1 MRKTVATV
9 GVLVLAAACA
19 PEGSESAAVDI
30 GDVGIDGMTSVDEE
44 ALTADLASR
53 GLRPFMRPRA
63 ITLDMPWEHAAASGG
78 KDSVAH
84 TPRYDGVALVGPGEP
99 PLKVFLNRFGGTF
112 RPGQDDSRQN
122 TSIVPRQTST
132 IAPWS
137 FGDAAWNQVVTCV
150 EDQFARF
157 NVLIVETEPPSNE
170 RYVEHV
176 IGGQP
181 GNVGLPNGVGG
192 VAPIDNFNCRVI
204 DTAINFTF
212 SEVYGGNVQAI
223 CETAAQEI
231 AHSFSLDHELHCPD
245 PMTYLGGC
253 GDKEFR
259 DLDAQCGEF
268 QPRACNC
275 NRASQ
280 NSVEIMLEKLGPAGS
295 GTVTPPPPTE
305 TVPPAVSITSPGD
318 NATLA
323 QDSTI
328 TITATATDNAAIATT
343 ELVWDFTGD
352 VFACPTNFGGGAVTC
367 TRTGTVSTWNVRV
380 GQGSRRFSVR
390 ATDSSGNT
398 AETSKRTVNLG
409 DAGTNPPPADATP
422 PLASIVSPAQSA
434 VLPANATMTVV
445 ATATD
450 NVGLASVEL
459 LWNFTGDVFPC
470 PFEGQAVS
478 CTQNG
483 NTFTWALN
491 VGVGLRAFQV
501 RAIDTAG
508 QIAVTNEI
516 TVELS
521 TSGDVPVNPG
531 DPDTVGEDNDSSADA
546 FAIRC
551 GNALDLVVASDD
563 EDWFA
568 VDAPADTAVQLGISS
583 QTANAIGLELYS
595 ADGQA
600 LLASAPDVSA
610 VGNELR
616 AVSLGPV
623 VLARVTTTAGATTY
637 RLTATCSQEGGDIP
651 LPGTDDDLEENDSAE
666 TPTRAFC
673 GQDRQQLIAADTDF
687 YVVEMREGDALNVK
701 LTGTGVKAT
710 VIDGAGTAI
719 SDVGTDIKTAGLPA
733 GNFLVKIEPE
743 SASTP
748 AFYDV
753 AFACD
758 APAQPAPAAPCG
770 CQLDGQTSSAEA
782 IGGALVVLGVFGRRR
797 RRSA

>member
-1 MRKTVATV
+1 MRKTLVTA
-9 GVLVLAAACA
+9 GAVLFFAMACA
-19 PEGSESAAVDI
+19 PDGGAPRVPGFKAASSTNDA
-30 GDVGIDGMTSVDEE
+30 
-44 ALTADLASR
+44 ALTAELATR

-63 ITLDMPWEHAAASGG
+63 ITLEMPWEHAAASGG
-78 KDSVAH
+78 ADSVAH
-84 TPRYDGVALVGPGEP
+84 TPRFDGLALAGPGEA
-99 PLKVFLNRFGGTF
+99 PLKVFLNRFGGTY

-122 TSIVPRQTST
+122 TSIVPRQAST
-132 IAPWS
+132 IPAWS
-137 FGDAAWNQVVTCV
+137 FGDAAWNQVVACV

-157 NVLIVETEPPSNE
+157 NLTIVQVEPPSNE

-212 SEVYGGNVQAI
+212 AEVYGGNVQAI

-259 DLDAQCGEF
+259 DLDTQCGEF

-280 NSVEIMLEKLGPAGS
+280 NSVDIMLEKLGPAGS

-305 TVPPAVSITSPGD
+305 TVPPVVAITSPGD
-318 NATLA
+318 NATLI

-328 TITATATDNAAIATT
+328 TITATASDNAAIATT

-367 TRTGTVSTWNVRV
+367 TRTGTVSTWNIRV
-380 GQGSRRFSVR
+380 SQGSRRFSVR
-390 ATDSSGNT
+390 ATDTSGNT
-398 AETSKRTVNLG
+398 AETAKRTVNLG
-409 DAGTNPPPADATP
+409 DAGTNPPPSDTTP
-422 PLASIVSPAQSA
+422 PQASIVSPAQNA

-445 ATATD
+445 ATAAD

-478 CTQNG
+478 CTQSG
-483 NTFTWALN
+483 NTFSWALN

-508 QIAVTNEI
+508 QIAITNEV

-568 VDAPADTAVQLGISS
+568 VDAPADTAVQLAISS
-583 QTANAIGLELYS
+583 QSGNVVGLELYS

-600 LLASAPDVSA
+600 LLASAPDVSV
-610 VGNELR
+610 VGGELR
-616 AVSLGPV
+616 AISQGPA
-623 VLARVTTTAGATTY
+623 VLARISTAAGATSY
-637 RLTATCSQEGGDIP
+637 RLTATCSQEGGDTP
-651 LPGTDDDLEENDSAE
+651 LPGTDDDLEDNDSADA
-666 TPTRAFC
+666 PTRAFC
-673 GQDRQQLIAADTDF
+673 GQDRQQLIAADADF
-687 YVVEMREGDALNVK
+687 YVVTMREGDALGVK
-701 LTGTGVKAT
+701 LTGAGVNAT
-710 VIDGAGTAI
+710 VIDGSGTAI
-719 SDVGTDIKTAGLPA
+719 SKTGADVTTVALPD
-733 GNFLVKIEPE
+733 GDFLVKIEPE
-743 SASTP
+743 SAGTP

-753 AFACD
+753 AFACT
-758 APAQPAPAAPCG
+758 AAAQPAPAAPCG
-770 CQLDGQTSSAEA
+770 CQLDGQSSSAEA
-782 IGGALVVLGVFGRRR
+782 IGGALIVMGVVGRRR
-797 RRSA
+797 RRT